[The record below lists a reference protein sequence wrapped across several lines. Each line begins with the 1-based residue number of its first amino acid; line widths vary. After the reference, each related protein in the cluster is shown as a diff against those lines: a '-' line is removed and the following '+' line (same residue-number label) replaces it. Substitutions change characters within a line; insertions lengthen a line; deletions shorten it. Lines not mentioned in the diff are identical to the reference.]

1 VIKKDPFAHLKK
13 FNKLMLGLI
22 LGDDKLGIL
31 ITKKLKLLN
40 IKFVIIDI
48 SRNKVFKKE
57 NNSFH
62 LTIGKIGKAISLLKK
77 YRCKKIILA
86 GKINMPNFSR
96 TSFDLKALYYL
107 PKIIQGAKKGDAET
121 IKVIIN
127 IFKKEGF
134 KVISSTHFNPELMLK
149 KTNLTKTKPNLIN
162 KRDILKGRSV
172 INNLNNKEAGQAVV
186 IKNGYIL
193 AIEGVEGTDSM
204 LNKTK
209 NILKGF
215 SKQKKRS
222 GILLKFPKKKQDLR
236 VDLPTIGMHTLK
248 KCATLGLKGVV
259 LKANKNIFLDRSKC
273 VTFAN
278 KNKMFICAV

>member
-1 VIKKDPFAHLKK
+1 
-13 FNKLMLGLI
+13 MLGLI
-22 LGDDKLGIL
+22 LGDDKLGTL

-40 IKFVIIDI
+40 IKFIIIDI
-48 SRNKVFKKE
+48 SRNRIFKKR
-57 NNSFH
+57 NNSFQ

-77 YRCKKIILA
+77 YKCKKIILA
-86 GKINMPNFSR
+86 GKVKMPNFSR

-121 IKVIIN
+121 IKVIIS

-149 KTNLTKTKPNLIN
+149 KTNLTKTKPNLSN

-172 INNLNNKEAGQAVV
+172 INSLNSRESGQAIVV
-186 IKNGYIL
+186 KNGHVL
-193 AIEGVEGTDSM
+193 AIEGVEGTDIM
-204 LNKTK
+204 LKKAK

-215 SKQKKRS
+215 STQKKRS

-236 VDLPTIGMHTLK
+236 VDLPTIGIHTLK
-248 KCATLGLKGVV
+248 ECAKLGLKGVV
-259 LKANKNIFLDRSKC
+259 LKANKNIFLDRSRC

-278 KNKMFICAV
+278 QKKMFICAV